1 MLSENGALADMIHA
15 GARILECGCGPCIG
29 TVSYTHLDVYKRQ
42 TFDTLLYFM
51 ITIIIINNE
60 LFVIIFTKVEKIKVI
75 FIEKKH
81 NFIYNDIGT
90 REGDNCVL

>member
-1 MLSENGALADMIHA
+1 MYLLPKENLEEMLLIF
-15 GARILECGCGPCIG
+15 C
-29 TVSYTHLDVYKRQ
+29 V

>member
-1 MLSENGALADMIHA
+1 MHIKKGKTPYIIKVFPFYS
-15 GARILECGCGPCIG
+15 
-29 TVSYTHLDVYKRQ
+29 THLFNISASKVK
-42 TFDTLLYFM
+42 
-51 ITIIIINNE
+51 IIINNE